1 MSKRFVCAFLAIL
14 TVAVM
19 MDPAVPVYSQA
30 DSMEWS
36 RGPDIP
42 LARGGYFAAWRE
54 GGLWIAGG
62 SYWKDGKKLWTRETS
77 LYDPVGKTWLTLK
90 PIPRAIGYGVT
101 AQVGKDIFLL
111 GGTDASGALN
121 KDIYRLHDGTWSN
134 VGKSPEGFIYAAYVT
149 IGTRIY
155 IFGGATNPSDVT
167 KATNDSRVYDVKTER
182 WSKLAPVPG
191 PPRQTFSAVAI
202 GKVIYMFGGVTQR
215 PGEKFHNL
223 DDAYRYDTVTGKWS
237 SLKTLPQPM
246 RAFWAGSDG
255 RQIYLIGGYSEHG
268 LDTVYRYT
276 PSTNTYFL
284 YSNLPQPLMDTKFIF
299 HGGKF
304 YGASGEDKLMSRFKG
319 LVIGSLKK

>member
-1 MSKRFVCAFLAIL
+1 MSRYFICAFWAVLAMAI
-14 TVAVM
+14 M
-19 MDPAVPVYSQA
+19 INPAYSQA
-30 DSMEWS
+30 NFIAWS

-42 LARGGYFAAWRE
+42 LARGGYFAAWYE

-62 SYWKDGKKLWTRETS
+62 SYWKDGKKLWTSEAS
-77 LYDPVGKTWLTLK
+77 LYDPRRKTWLTLK

-101 AQVGKDIFLL
+101 AQIGEDIFLF
-111 GGTDASGALN
+111 GGTDEDGALN
-121 KDIYRLHDGTWSN
+121 RDIYRLHKGAWSN
-134 VGKSPEGFIYAAYVT
+134 IGKSPEGFIYAAFVT
-149 IGTRIY
+149 IGNRIY

-167 KATNDSRVYDVKTER
+167 KATNDSRVYDVKTQR
-182 WSKLAPVPG
+182 WSKLAAVPG

-202 GKVIYMFGGVTQR
+202 GTAIYAFGGVTQR

-237 SLKTLPQPM
+237 SLKTVPQPM
-246 RAFWAGSDG
+246 RAFWACSDG
-255 RQIYLIGGYSEHG
+255 RYIYLIGGYNEHG

-276 PSTNTYFL
+276 PSTDTYSL

-319 LVIGSLKK
+319 LVIGSLNK